1 MLNRFSVPVWVT
13 SLLLLT
19 LPSLMGLDH
28 LLKIRL
34 VRVVKKRA
42 E

>member
-1 MLNRFSVPVWVT
+1 MLSRFLVPVWVT

-19 LPSLMGLDH
+19 PLSLMGLDH
-28 LLKIRL
+28 LLKIRH
-34 VRVVKKRA
+34 VRVVMKRA